1 MALNYFTFGD
11 YQSLKD
17 CGLYIEKRPAR
28 IKPMRDVTA
37 HQIPGRDGDVY
48 IDNGRWE
55 SVPQR
60 YQVGCSNIDRNIDK
74 INEMLCQPGMLRLSD
89 SYDNTVYRKAICIN
103 SMEFTEDLLN
113 FGHATIE
120 FLCDPYRYLLAWDNT
135 QVLSE
140 GVITNPTAFE
150 ALPLFIITTT
160 GQFTIHLNNK
170 DYTFGNLSGLY
181 YVDCE
186 AMKIYRGRKNY
197 NSVALFDEFPVLSP
211 GENTISFTSTSTAA
225 NPYTVAIQPRWRKI

>member
-1 MALNYFTFGD
+1 MALNYFTFGG

-28 IKPMRDVTA
+28 IKPRRDVTA

-60 YQVGCSNIDRNIDK
+60 YQVGCSNIDRYIDK
-74 INEMLCQPGMLRLSD
+74 INEMLCQPGMLKLSD
-89 SYDNTVYRKAICIN
+89 SYDNTVYRKAMCIN

-120 FLCDPYRYLLAWDNT
+120 FICDPFRYLAEGDTTMQLA
-135 QVLSE
+135 E
-140 GVITNPTAFE
+140 GVITNPTEFD
-150 ALPLFIITTT
+150 ALPLIIISTS
-160 GQFTIHLNNK
+160 GQFTIHLNSK
-170 DYTFGNLSGLY
+170 SYTFEDLSGLY

-186 AMKIYRGRKNY
+186 ALKIYKGRNNC
-197 NSVALFDEFPVLSP
+197 NSVALFDEFPVLTP

-225 NPYTVAIQPRWRKI
+225 NPYTVLMQPRWRKI